1 MTTIPID
8 FVAGTHGHFLEII
21 LNKFFDITTVDFDPF
36 NELGASHRVEKN
48 YLDSRVFEAQHWF
61 ENHVDKLNQ
70 CERAISIQFDQ
81 DDLLLVSSVSLLRAG
96 DLGIDNAQL
105 DVGTYNKLD
114 NKYYRNVLSEIVNA
128 YPFLNKTDTA
138 IPRNVLREF
147 FKFGFLNPK
156 INGYWK
162 KQQQMQYSMPV
173 FVFKFKA
180 FYNYNLLVD
189 TLIELENFL
198 GMTFRFDPELKALHD
213 KFLNLIP
220 YTGHTEQCN
229 NIVSA
234 VRYGLDQIIPPLTL
248 FQESYINAQLEKIYS
263 KEMPFHDLNYFTSTK
278 DVLYYLNNLAPD
290 L

>member
-1 MTTIPID
+1 MIIPID
-8 FVAGTHGHFLEII
+8 FVAGTHGHFLEIV
-21 LNKFFDITTVDFDPF
+21 LNKFFNITSVDFSPF
-36 NELGASHRVEKN
+36 NALGASHVVEKN

-61 ENHVDKLNQ
+61 ENQIDKLNQ
-70 CERAISIQFDQ
+70 FERAISIQFDQ

-96 DLGIDNAQL
+96 DLGIDNDQL
-105 DVGTYNKLD
+105 EVDTYNKLG
-114 NKYYRNVLSEIVNA
+114 NKHYRSVLAEILNA
-128 YPFLNKTDTA
+128 YPFLSRNDTA

-147 FKFGFLNPK
+147 FKFGFSNPE

-162 KQQQMQYSMPV
+162 KQQQMRYNIPV

-189 TLIELENFL
+189 TLAELENFL
-198 GMTFRFDPELKALHD
+198 GMPFRFDSELKILHS

-220 YTGHTEQCN
+220 YVGHTDQCN
-229 NIVSA
+229 AIVSS
-234 VRYGLDQIIPPLTL
+234 VQYNLDQIIPPLTL
-248 FQESYINAQLEKIYS
+248 LQESYINGQLENIYK

-278 DVLYYLNNLAPD
+278 DVLYYLNTLAPN